1 ANLFGMEAAIFCAS
15 GTMTNQIGI
24 RCHTQPG
31 DEVICD
37 QLSHIYLY
45 EGGGIASNSGAS
57 VRLIQG
63 DRGRISAE
71 QVKAAINNED
81 IHKPVST

>member
-1 ANLFGMEAAIFCAS
+1 MLAAMYDAPLGDDVFGEDPSINTLEQFAANLFGMEAAIFCAS

-45 EGGGIASNSGAS
+45 EGGGIASNS
-57 VRLIQG
+57 
-63 DRGRISAE
+63 
-71 QVKAAINNED
+71 
-81 IHKPVST
+81 